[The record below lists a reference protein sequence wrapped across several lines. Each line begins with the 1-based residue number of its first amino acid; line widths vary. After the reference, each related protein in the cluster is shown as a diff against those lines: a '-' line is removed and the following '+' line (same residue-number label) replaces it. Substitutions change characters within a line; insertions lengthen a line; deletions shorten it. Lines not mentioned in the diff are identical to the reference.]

1 MLQHPH
7 TWGRGATAHQGRAHA
22 LETITAPPTD
32 IVSAR
37 AEICFQVQS
46 RLWNMGSWCL
56 HCTWDPRGGWA
67 CSRPGAASRG
77 ATAPKWLDTCAA
89 HVPCQMARIRCE
101 CAVEHSAETA
111 RARSSRPAGSAAQAQ
126 LVHIAKAWAR
136 STDARGSSARA
147 VESLQSAEIASD
159 LSLLAEAKLLR
170 RASICRHCSICRV
183 ATESNEALRDG
194 RSMSGILFYTHL
206 ILFNQVSTLSGA
218 VKRYVSVWA
227 LGKSL

>member
-1 MLQHPH
+1 
-7 TWGRGATAHQGRAHA
+7 
-22 LETITAPPTD
+22 
-32 IVSAR
+32 
-37 AEICFQVQS
+37 
-46 RLWNMGSWCL
+46 MGSWCL
-56 HCTWDPRGGWA
+56 HCMWGPRGGWA

-147 VESLQSAEIASD
+147 VESLQSAEIARRSFAPRRSQ
-159 LSLLAEAKLLR
+159 LLLR

-183 ATESNEALRDG
+183 ATESNEAWGGG
-194 RSMSGILFYTHL
+194 RQMSGILFYTHPS
-206 ILFNQVSTLSGA
+206 LFKQVSTTA
-218 VKRYVSVWA
+218 VLRSDMCPLWAPEKPYQDTVS
-227 LGKSL
+227 

>member
-1 MLQHPH
+1 MLQRPH
-7 TWGRGATAHQGRAHA
+7 GAGAQRHTKGARTHWRRS
-22 LETITAPPTD
+22 LPPPTD

-111 RARSSRPAGSAAQAQ
+111 RARSSRPAGGAAQAQ

-136 STDARGSSARA
+136 STDARGSPAQA
-147 VESLQSAEIASD
+147 VERLQPAEIARRSFAPGAGLD
-159 LSLLAEAKLLR
+159 LPTLLNLPSCNRIE
-170 RASICRHCSICRV
+170 
-183 ATESNEALRDG
+183 
-194 RSMSGILFYTHL
+194 
-206 ILFNQVSTLSGA
+206 
-218 VKRYVSVWA
+218 
-227 LGKSL
+227 

>member
-1 MLQHPH
+1 
-7 TWGRGATAHQGRAHA
+7 
-22 LETITAPPTD
+22 
-32 IVSAR
+32 
-37 AEICFQVQS
+37 
-46 RLWNMGSWCL
+46 MGSWCL
-56 HCTWDPRGGWA
+56 HCMWGPRGGWA

-77 ATAPKWLDTCAA
+77 ATAPKWRDTCAA
-89 HVPCQMARIRCE
+89 HVSCKMARIRCE

-136 STDARGSSARA
+136 STDARCSSARA

-194 RSMSGILFYTHL
+194 RSMGGILFYTHL

-218 VKRYVSVWA
+218 AKRYVSVVGTGKA
-227 LGKSL
+227 LMRTLCPHSGTTGYCSAYKVRLLARYWLASL